1 MKLSV
6 LSVSKFVV
14 RVLYHECIH
23 QFLICNGCHPTDKV
37 IVMGDINNF
46 YVNTIPSSLGI
57 SIDGIEYDTQYYEYD
72 Y

>member
-1 MKLSV
+1 
-6 LSVSKFVV
+6 
-14 RVLYHECIH
+14 
-23 QFLICNGCHPTDKV
+23 
-37 IVMGDINNF
+37 MGDINNF